1 MLIQYLTRMN
11 GTSAATRESTIE
23 VRVRYAETDQ
33 MGVVYHANYL
43 VWCEIG
49 RTDLIRQL
57 GTPYAEL
64 ERNGVALAVIDAS
77 VRYHSAARYDDLI
90 RVRTVLTDVRS
101 RTVTFDYRIE
111 DATTGLR
118 LASASTTLASLNKDG
133 KLVALPGEV
142 RKLME
147 DALI

>member
-1 MLIQYLTRMN
+1 MPMS
-11 GTSAATRESTIE
+11 GTVAGPSESTIE
-23 VRVRYAETDQ
+23 FRVRYAETDQ

-57 GTPYAEL
+57 GKSYAEL
-64 ERNGVALAVIDAS
+64 EREGVALAVMDAS

-111 DATTGLR
+111 DATTGVR
-118 LASASTTLASLNKDG
+118 LASASTTLVSLNGEG
-133 KLVALPGEV
+133 KLVALPDDM

-147 DALI
+147 DARS

>member
-1 MLIQYLTRMN
+1 MTPDSVTELTARAP
-11 GTSAATRESTIE
+11 GP
-23 VRVRYAETDQ
+23 DQ
-33 MGVVYHANYL
+33 MGVVYHTNYL

-57 GTPYAEL
+57 GTSYAQL
-64 ERNGVALAVIDAS
+64 ERDGVALAVIDAS

-111 DATTGLR
+111 DAATGLR

-133 KLVALPGEV
+133 KLVALRGEV

-147 DALI
+147 DALV